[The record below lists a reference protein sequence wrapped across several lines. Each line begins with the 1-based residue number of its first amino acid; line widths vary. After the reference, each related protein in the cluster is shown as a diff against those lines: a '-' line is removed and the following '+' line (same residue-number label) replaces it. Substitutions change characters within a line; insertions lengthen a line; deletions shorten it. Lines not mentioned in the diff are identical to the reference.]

1 MNEGPESVGAAFRS
15 GYGLLF
21 HQQWPV
27 WVGGFLFGLVN
38 VFMFAYE
45 RPWSSANGI
54 RNSFFGVPVTG
65 TQLGNRPQDHE
76 FKKNI
81 WKAAQKHMREV
92 HGRKIIANGAGG
104 WKIVKISD

>member
-1 MNEGPESVGAAFRS
+1 MNNRKRS
-15 GYGLLF
+15 TKVDYLMRWRSSGVASLASSTCSWCYGSGDL
-21 HQQWPV
+21 
-27 WVGGFLFGLVN
+27 GT
-38 VFMFAYE
+38 
-45 RPWSSANGI
+45 ANGI

>member
-1 MNEGPESVGAAFRS
+1 MPKTDYLMRLRS
-15 GYGLLF
+15 SGVACL
-21 HQQWPV
+21 
-27 WVGGFLFGLVN
+27 
-38 VFMFAYE
+38 
-45 RPWSSANGI
+45 SSSTCSWCYPSGI

-92 HGRKIIANGAGG
+92 HGRKIVANGAGG
-104 WKIVKISD
+104 WKVVKAAK

>member
-1 MNEGPESVGAAFRS
+1 MPKTDYLMRLRS
-15 GYGLLF
+15 SGVACL
-21 HQQWPV
+21 
-27 WVGGFLFGLVN
+27 
-38 VFMFAYE
+38 
-45 RPWSSANGI
+45 SSSTCSWCYPSGI

-92 HGRKIIANGAGG
+92 HGREIVSNRNGG
-104 WKIVKISD
+104 WKVVKLEDEIHA